1 VKVGA
6 LLPQPGGFEGFV
18 PRVVDRHAEYPVDR
32 KEQRDRAV
40 LGALHG
46 IVFPDDEVEQ
56 TDRPKFDGGARTDF
70 MPRPEPS

>member
-1 VKVGA
+1 
-6 LLPQPGGFEGFV
+6 
-18 PRVVDRHAEYPVDR
+18 
-32 KEQRDRAV
+32 V

-56 TDRPKFDGGARTDF
+56 TDRPNFDGGARTDF